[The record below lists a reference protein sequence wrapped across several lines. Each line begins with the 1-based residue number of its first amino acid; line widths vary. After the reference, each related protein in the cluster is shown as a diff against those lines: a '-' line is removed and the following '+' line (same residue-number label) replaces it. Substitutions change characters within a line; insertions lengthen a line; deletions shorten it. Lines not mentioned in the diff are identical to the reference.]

1 VLGRDN
7 EEASNCETACEVMIS
22 CQVDDVF
29 DDVMSDVDG
38 DRRRTVSQGSASEER
53 DGGPKRSDVRT
64 SDWESEP

>member
-1 VLGRDN
+1 
-7 EEASNCETACEVMIS
+7 MIS
-22 CQVDDVF
+22 CQVDVAF